1 MTAPCA
7 IFDLDGTL
15 AHTAPDLIGAAN
27 DLFAGRGFEPM
38 PLSVAEKT
46 AGFGGKALIRA
57 AFKYAGK
64 PVDEA
69 EVDALYQPFLDRYAE
84 RICDES
90 VLYDGAIETLDA
102 LTDRGWI
109 IGICTNKPEGLARTL
124 LERLNVLHRFAGLV
138 GADTLPV
145 RKPDPVALTTAIDWC
160 GAEVAASIMIGDT
173 DTDRQ
178 TARNAGVP
186 CILTSFGY
194 SETPVADLAPEAMV
208 QNFPELLEA
217 LEALRPR

>member
-1 MTAPCA
+1 MTAPRGSRPCA

-69 EVDALYQPFLDRYAE
+69 QVDALYQPFLDRYAE

-90 VLYDGAIETLDA
+90 MLYDGVIETLDA
-102 LTDRGWI
+102 LWR
-109 IGICTNKPEGLARTL
+109 ARMSD
-124 LERLNVLHRFAGLV
+124 VLREVNDTARAFDTTHDGPHRFRAG
-138 GADTLPV
+138 AYFHNEDDT
-145 RKPDPVALTTAIDWC
+145 
-160 GAEVAASIMIGDT
+160 E
-173 DTDRQ
+173 
-178 TARNAGVP
+178 
-186 CILTSFGY
+186 
-194 SETPVADLAPEAMV
+194 
-208 QNFPELLEA
+208 
-217 LEALRPR
+217 